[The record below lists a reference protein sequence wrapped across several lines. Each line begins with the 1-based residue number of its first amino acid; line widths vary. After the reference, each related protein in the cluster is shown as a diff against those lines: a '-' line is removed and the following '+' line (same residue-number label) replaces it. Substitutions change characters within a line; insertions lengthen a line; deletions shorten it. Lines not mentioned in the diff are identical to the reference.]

1 MEAAWGGVGGV
12 HAAEGVGRLG
22 VVGGVRRRVRLV
34 RVTRLVGGVRRGV
47 GVVGGVWLVRC
58 VRLPRGERRL
68 QRRRQQ
74 RPCLHT

>member
-1 MEAAWGGVGGV
+1 MEAAGGVGGV
-12 HAAEGVGRLG
+12 HAADGVGRLG

-34 RVTRLVGGVRRGV
+34 RVAGLVGGVRRDV
-47 GVVGGVWLVRC
+47 GVVGGVRLVRR
-58 VRLPRGERRL
+58 VRVPRGERRL